1 MHQKVV
7 LLIMVLTVPLLV
19 VVAGI
24 ISFVLLRMG
33 YGIFVWAALPF
44 LGLVLI
50 VAVLGWILGRIS
62 GREGKGTS
70 KKGSKGD

>member
-1 MHQKVV
+1 MHQKVM
-7 LLIMVLTVPLLV
+7 LLIMVLTIPLLV

-44 LGLVLI
+44 LGLVLT
-50 VAVLGWILGRIS
+50 VAVLGWILGRMA
-62 GREGKGTS
+62 GEEGKRTS
-70 KKGSKGD
+70 KKGSKVD